1 MPEYIVISNLDVER
15 EKTSPHRNDHLEYI
29 SKLKKMGNLRIA
41 GKFSDGSGGI
51 YILEAESYDQAID
64 LAKADPYHSHSLRK
78 YTIKEWERKF

>member
-1 MPEYIVISNLDVER
+1 MPEYIVISNLGVER
-15 EKTSPHRNDHLEYI
+15 EKTTPHRNDHLDYL

-64 LAKADPYHSHSLRK
+64 LAEADPYHSLGLRE
-78 YTIKEWERKF
+78 YTIKEWERKL